1 MYKEDFMK
9 QSFSIKLFASLRQA
23 MNSDEIQID
32 IDNEIT
38 VLQMKK
44 TIFETF
50 PNLKKSNIP
59 FFVAVNHKYVAD
71 SDVITPNDEI
81 ALIPPVS
88 GGWIDFNNRKKNRC

>member
-9 QSFSIKLFASLRQA
+9 QSLSVKLFASLRQA
-23 MNSDEIQID
+23 MNSDEIKID
-32 IDNEIT
+32 IDNGIT

-44 TIFETF
+44 IIFETF

-59 FFVAVNHKYVAD
+59 FLIAINHKYATD
-71 SDVITPNDEI
+71 SVVIDTNDEI

-88 GGWIDFNNRKKNRC
+88 GG

>member
-9 QSFSIKLFASLRQA
+9 QSLSIKLFASLRHS

-32 IDNEIT
+32 IDNGTT

-44 TIFETF
+44 IIFETF
-50 PNLKKSNIP
+50 PNLKKSNIV
-59 FFVAVNHKYVAD
+59 FFVAVNHKYAAD
-71 SDVITPNDEI
+71 SDVIGINDEI

-88 GGWIDFNNRKKNRC
+88 GG